1 MKNALIAG
9 GTGLIGTRLSQLLT
23 ERGYGV
29 AHLSRK
35 SSPKATFPT
44 FSWDPSR
51 RQIDPEALQNVS
63 VLINLAGAGIAD
75 GRWTD
80 RRKELIIRSRVESTL
95 FLKETIEGSAGQI
108 DTYLCTSAIGYYG
121 NRGDEW
127 LTEDSKPG
135 KGFLPQST
143 QQWEKAIDEVR
154 TTGVRTVAFRTGI
167 VLSTHGGALEK
178 ILLPARAGA
187 GTYFGDG
194 RQWYSWIHIDDL
206 CRLFIYAMEQEA
218 LAGTYNAVA
227 PQPVTNRGLMEALQE
242 VSGRWMALFPI
253 PAFSLRLIF
262 GEMADT
268 ILDSTRVAAGKV
280 QKAGFPFQYPEVKGA
295 LADLLERKA

>member
-154 TTGVRTVAFRTGI
+154 TTCVRTLAFRTGI
-167 VLSTHGGALEK
+167 AALGVGLQPPFPRAHQGDLAHGEHPVQEHQQQQDQELHGQAKVGDRQMAPRSVLVQWISMDANGNRPSPLHPPYELLQLGHARVLRGQVAQALQV
-178 ILLPARAGA
+178 GA
-187 GTYFGDG
+187 G
-194 RQWYSWIHIDDL
+194 
-206 CRLFIYAMEQEA
+206 
-218 LAGTYNAVA
+218 LAGSAFA
-227 PQPVTNRGLMEALQE
+227 GQQ
-242 VSGRWMALFPI
+242 GRYL
-253 PAFSLRLIF
+253 
-262 GEMADT
+262 GQQ
-268 ILDSTRVAAGKV
+268 VQAAGETLKP
-280 QKAGFPFQYPEVKGA
+280 A
-295 LADLLERKA
+295 